1 MWKSSRIFLKADVQY
16 LEKLNELHKVLPFLQ
31 ERMKIERVE
40 NIVANLH
47 DKIQHVIHMR
57 KLNQTLNH
65 GLFFKKVHK
74 GVKFKCLVKIKK
86 QKT

>member
-1 MWKSSRIFLKADVQY
+1 
-16 LEKLNELHKVLPFLQ
+16 
-31 ERMKIERVE
+31 MKIERVE

-86 QKT
+86 QKN